1 MGLDLSITGTG
12 MVVYEGEASLVFGRV
27 LCERHPKT
35 APFDRP
41 TRESGL
47 TKNGVYYGTDMER
60 ISFILRKVKRAWREH
75 EPIIVG
81 IEEYAFGARGR
92 GLSIL
97 HELGGVV
104 KHWLHTQEALVVTY
118 PPTEVKKFATGK
130 GTASKEEM
138 VEAAWA
144 FGFKNTH
151 DDNSCDAFHIAR
163 KALYEHITSA

>member
-12 MVVYEGEASLVFGRV
+12 VVVYEGEASLVFGNV

-47 TKNGVYYGTDMER
+47 AANGTFYGTDMER
-60 ISFILRKVKRAWREH
+60 IDFILRKVKRAWRTYQ
-75 EPIIVG
+75 PIIVG
-81 IEEYAFGARGR
+81 IEAYAFGARGR

-104 KHWLHTQEALVVTY
+104 KWWLHKQEALVVTY
-118 PPTEVKKFATGK
+118 SPSDIKKFATGK
-130 GTASKEEM
+130 GTANKEEM
-138 VEAAWA
+138 VAAAWG